1 MWLHR
6 VCGRVYILTSTSIT
20 AVLQVLPFL
29 PPFQMVDSRYLRLTI
44 KFFINSIQKIGDR
57 FIMPY
62 KCEKMKIPPGLD
74 RRKHITP
81 EQSET
86 MRQMYA
92 DGFSM
97 RAIAREFKVHHRT
110 VKLHIS
116 PEYAAA
122 EAERRK
128 REKPWL
134 KYYDK
139 ECQREYI
146 KNHRHYKRELEL
158 AGKLAE

>member
-1 MWLHR
+1 
-6 VCGRVYILTSTSIT
+6 
-20 AVLQVLPFL
+20 
-29 PPFQMVDSRYLRLTI
+29 
-44 KFFINSIQKIGDR
+44 
-57 FIMPY
+57 MPY

-74 RRKHITP
+74 RRKRITP
-81 EQSET
+81 EMAET
-86 MRQMYA
+86 MRQMFA
-92 DGFSM
+92 DGYSL

-122 EAERRK
+122 EMERRK

-134 KYYDK
+134 KYYNS
-139 ECQREYI
+139 EYHREHI